1 MAFYRKY
8 RPQVIEEIDNLA
20 VRKSLLA
27 LLSKDRKDL
36 PHAYLF
42 SGPRGAGKTTSARL
56 IAKLFNCEKPTKSG
70 PCGVCEQCT
79 TIASGRHMD
88 VIEIDA
94 ASNRGIDEMRALR
107 ESIGL
112 TPVSGS
118 TKVYII
124 DEVHMLTTEAFNALL
139 KTLEEPPAHAVF
151 ILATTDPQKVPATIK
166 SRCMQIVFSRATG
179 VELVSALARIAKEE
193 KMKIDAEALAA
204 VAAVADGAF
213 RDAVKMLEQVSF
225 YDGVVTVDVV
235 ATLLAQGDKGT
246 RDGFLA
252 TVAARNTIAGLD
264 HIAKLV
270 ADGKDVKQFLVE
282 CLSDLEQILLQVAR
296 GEKADG
302 WTVDTLQITIRALTG
317 AYSELRTSPIPQLP
331 LELAVIEL
339 CAPVQET
346 SQPIKEIKDTK
357 QLIPNFK
364 PVASKA
370 PSPTSS
376 IASHPARNA
385 SASVA
390 GGQSPVATGL
400 ITSEK
405 LIEHWR
411 DVIEAVKGE
420 NTSIAGVLR
429 STRPKGVAGGIV
441 TIEAFYG
448 FHKDKL
454 SEPKSKELVAGT
466 LKKLFGENV
475 KVEIVLGSK

>member
-27 LLSKDRKDL
+27 LLAKDRKDL

-70 PCGVCEQCT
+70 PCGTCEQCT
-79 TIASGRHMD
+79 TIAEGRHMD

-112 TPVSGS
+112 APVSGT

-151 ILATTDPQKVPATIK
+151 ILATTDPQKVPATVK
-166 SRCMQIVFSRATG
+166 SRCMLIAFSRATND
-179 VELVSALARIAKEE
+179 ELVSALARIAKVE
-193 KMKIDAEALAA
+193 KLQIDTDALVA
-204 VAAVADGAF
+204 VAACADGAF
-213 RDAVKMLEQVSF
+213 RDAVKLLEQVSF
-225 YDGVVTVDVV
+225 HQGKVTVEVV
-235 ATLLAQGDKGT
+235 MDLLAQGDQGT
-246 RDGFLA
+246 RDGFLRA
-252 TVAARNTIAGLD
+252 L
-264 HIAKLV
+264 AKGDVHEALALV
-270 ADGKDVKQFLVE
+270 STLVLDGKDIKQFLIE
-282 CLSDLEQILLQVAR
+282 NLTELERILVATAK
-296 GEKADG
+296 GEKNDV
-302 WTVDTLQITIRALTG
+302 WTQEKLQHVIRKLTQ
-317 AYSELRTSPIPQLP
+317 AYGELRLSPIPQLP
-331 LELAVIEL
+331 LELAIVEL
-339 CAPVQET
+339 CSRGEVTSDPRSINSGLARPADAKAVAGKQET
-346 SQPIKEIKDTK
+346 EKE
-357 QLIPNFK
+357 K
-364 PVASKA
+364 PSEKLPAVSSK
-370 PSPTSS
+370 PLVS
-376 IASHPARNA
+376 
-385 SASVA
+385 
-390 GGQSPVATGL
+390 TGL

-420 NTSIAGVLR
+420 NTSLAGVLR

-441 TIEAFYG
+441 TIEAFYS

-454 SEPKSKELVAGT
+454 SEPKSKELVGAT

-475 KVEIVLGSK
+475 KVEIVLGKK